1 VRIRDNSRFSILLG
15 AVLATVFAYRWQFGF
30 PFWHETVNPNYETF
44 ATYGSYLIFAR
55 EKFHFPFGQISG
67 LGYPLQ
73 SVNIGTTGCI
83 PLLALLFKF
92 LGLIFGDKISQLNY
106 VPIAEITAVGFS
118 SWLIARF
125 LELNQVRHRL
135 VQAFA
140 ATLIALSHPLI
151 MRSLWGAHF
160 DVLAFPLFL
169 AWFYAVFR
177 WGSGDRRGEL
187 TLILLLPIAALV
199 DFYACIGIILMTC
212 GALVVQALFNV
223 KLALRVGL
231 KCALGLALTL
241 VCLYLI
247 GMYPAPE
254 IGFKFSSF
262 DFGLGGRYHVGDLLG
277 PFIAQKELVPTI
289 LGTALAAQLG
299 YPWTSDRLSPGQFV
313 GISFVGTAGLVFFVL
328 SMIFAFYKFRSYFLK
343 AKVFASLAFFKSS
356 YWSKPA
362 ISPWILICGG
372 VFIAYVYSLGFL
384 VHLMGHPL
392 ESIPLTP
399 AGILTELVPT
409 LFNIRAHGRLMIPST
424 MLVILGS
431 AVLISPFLEVLTRRQ
446 NQLLTAGIA
455 TLMIIHIVEVGPVL
469 ANPLIKNREQFPIQ
483 YSVEE
488 ANLHRRIFQNSQA
501 IFFAPTV
508 KAADQR
514 WVKEAYSLAATTNIP
529 SNIFYLAR
537 PSLSDLAIINSDLQD
552 ILHGRL
558 TSLYKRYGHITI
570 ILHSDIASTVLKSAD
585 RPIES
590 GQLSNRNGVLTW
602 IKL

>member
-1 VRIRDNSRFSILLG
+1 
-15 AVLATVFAYRWQFGF
+15 
-30 PFWHETVNPNYETF
+30 
-44 ATYGSYLIFAR
+44 
-55 EKFHFPFGQISG
+55 
-67 LGYPLQ
+67 
-73 SVNIGTTGCI
+73 
-83 PLLALLFKF
+83 
-92 LGLIFGDKISQLNY
+92 
-106 VPIAEITAVGFS
+106 
-118 SWLIARF
+118 
-125 LELNQVRHRL
+125 
-135 VQAFA
+135 
-140 ATLIALSHPLI
+140 
-151 MRSLWGAHF
+151 
-160 DVLAFPLFL
+160 
-169 AWFYAVFR
+169 
-177 WGSGDRRGEL
+177 
-187 TLILLLPIAALV
+187 
-199 DFYACIGIILMTC
+199 
-212 GALVVQALFNV
+212 
-223 KLALRVGL
+223 
-231 KCALGLALTL
+231 
-241 VCLYLI
+241 
-247 GMYPAPE
+247 
-254 IGFKFSSF
+254 
-262 DFGLGGRYHVGDLLG
+262 
-277 PFIAQKELVPTI
+277 
-289 LGTALAAQLG
+289 
-299 YPWTSDRLSPGQFV
+299 
-313 GISFVGTAGLVFFVL
+313 
-328 SMIFAFYKFRSYFLK
+328 
-343 AKVFASLAFFKSS
+343 
-356 YWSKPA
+356 
-362 ISPWILICGG
+362 
-372 VFIAYVYSLGFL
+372 
-384 VHLMGHPL
+384 MGHPL